1 MIVLRIAG
9 LMLLSSAFY
18 VIPQAMLTLSYYDGS
33 PTYIGGKSA
42 LYLFLGIVAYLIIT
56 YFFLFRP
63 DRLVRWLR
71 LCDRMEPEIGLSI
84 TPLTF
89 LTVSVAVTGGLL
101 FARGIPSLVS
111 ELIHFLQVSDLLRDY
126 PALPNIVSTAV
137 QVLVGFLLL
146 SKCHIIAQYILSK
159 EKPQS

>member
-1 MIVLRIAG
+1 MFIK
-9 LMLLSSAFY
+9 
-18 VIPQAMLTLSYYDGS
+18 DGS
-33 PTYIGGKSA
+33 GEIVSTIPYLLLGVL
-42 LYLFLGIVAYLIIT
+42 LYGIIIH
-56 YFFLFRP
+56 FFLFRP
-63 DRLVRWLR
+63 DKLVRWLR

-84 TPLTF
+84 TPRTF

-111 ELIHFLQVSDLLRDY
+111 EITRFLQFSDLLRDY
-126 PALPNIVSTAV
+126 PALPNIISYSV

-159 EKPQS
+159 ENPQS